1 MPTRKTTKKP
11 LNKSDFV
18 RSMGSTP
25 AKEVVAA
32 AAKRGMKLT
41 ERYVYVIRSADK
53 AKRRLHGGP
62 APRAAGVGRGADAA
76 LRRAIAELGLSRA
89 RQVLAEV
96 ERQFSGS

>member
-1 MPTRKTTKKP
+1 MAAKRRKKTP

-18 RSMGSTP
+18 RKMGKTP

-32 AAKRGMKLT
+32 AAKQGMKLT

-53 AKRRLHGGP
+53 AKARRG
-62 APRAAGVGRGADAA
+62 RAAPAGRRGAEGD
-76 LRRAIAELGLSRA
+76 LRKAIAELGLSRA

-96 ERQFSGS
+96 EAAFTRN